1 MAQDVEVLGFVPHA
15 VVEQDF
21 GLTPLGGGG
30 AFYVCICRR
39 EGSEYSWEEGGLW
52 EKALYSQYLLFLPL
66 GEVYI
71 STLHWYL
78 TDHVTFLGQ

>member
-39 EGSEYSWEEGGLW
+39 EGSEYS
-52 EKALYSQYLLFLPL
+52 
-66 GEVYI
+66 
-71 STLHWYL
+71 
-78 TDHVTFLGQ
+78 